1 MEKIAVKT
9 KIKKLE
15 LGCRK
20 QNIEFKAFDMTSR
33 QVANVDKIIRNNDN
47 EYIRLTIEP
56 EIERMEI
63 EPIVSV
69 VKLVAMECAGKGQHI
84 KIAGF
89 KAAGDKLDQI
99 NNYINNESDVI
110 ITFEQTQ
117 EKLIDETPK
126 DIGDGGQGIGDS
138 ESEDSKDSELSTQNS
153 ELSSPKDIEL
163 NLPPKWNTHCY
174 IKIGSV
180 GEYWQYGFIIKIGN
194 VEKAA
199 AFDDPVEYDTLEDCI
214 YNLKQELDAFIDARE
229 NFKQIKPLKKK
240 IEKAIEE
247 LIATESTEDTEKRS
261 SMVRNSKGKAK
272 MNIIKSV

>member
-117 EKLIDETPK
+117 EKLIDETP
-126 DIGDGGQGIGDS
+126 IEENTESSSQAGSTMG
-138 ESEDSKDSELSTQNS
+138 ESEDYEDSELNTQNS
-153 ELSSPKDIEL
+153 ELSSPKDMEL
-163 NLPPKWNTHCY
+163 KLPPKWNTHCLITIESSNGKFQAGY
-174 IKIGSV
+174 TL
-180 GEYWQYGFIIKIGN
+180 KIGN
-194 VEKAA
+194 MIDSQLVK
-199 AFDDPVEYDTLEDCI
+199 DSPEY
-214 YNLKQELDAFIDARE
+214 YELNSCLTNIKNHMFAFIDAQE
-229 NFKQIKPLKKK
+229 NFKQTKPLKKK
-240 IEKAIEE
+240 IEKAIEDFKFE
-247 LIATESTEDTEKRS
+247 
-261 SMVRNSKGKAK
+261 N
-272 MNIIKSV
+272 N

>member
-89 KAAGDKLDQI
+89 KSAGDKLDQI
-99 NNYINNESDVI
+99 NNYINNESDVV

-117 EKLIDETPK
+117 EKLIDETPIEK
-126 DIGDGGQGIGDS
+126 NTESSSQAGSTMG
-138 ESEDSKDSELSTQNS
+138 ESEDYEDSELNTQNS
-153 ELSSPKDIEL
+153 ELSSPRDIEL
-163 NLPPKWNTHCY
+163 KLPPKWGARCY
-174 IKIGSV
+174 IKIGKV
-180 GEYWQYGFIIKIGN
+180 GLNWKYGFIIKIGN
-194 VEKAA
+194 VDKSD
-199 AFDDPVEYDTLEDCI
+199 AFDTSVEYDTLEDCI
-214 YNLKQELDAFIDARE
+214 YNLKQELDAFIDAQE
-229 NFKQIKPLKKK
+229 NFKQTKPLKKK
-240 IEKAIEE
+240 IEKAIE
-247 LIATESTEDTEKRS
+247 DW
-261 SMVRNSKGKAK
+261 
-272 MNIIKSV
+272 IIENN